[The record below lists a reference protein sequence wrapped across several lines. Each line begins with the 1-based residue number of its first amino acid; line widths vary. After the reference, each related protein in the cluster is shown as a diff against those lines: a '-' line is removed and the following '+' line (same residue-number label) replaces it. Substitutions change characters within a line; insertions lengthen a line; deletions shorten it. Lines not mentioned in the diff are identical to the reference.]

1 MNSSNSLAMV
11 LTKGRPVLD
20 SLSVVIPAHD
30 EAGNIE
36 ALLNEVCGVLRG
48 RIEFEIVCVDDGSR
62 DGTADVLRNLLK
74 AMPELRAFRHEACS
88 GQSVALLTAVRNA
101 RHAWVV
107 TLDGDGQNNPADI
120 PGLVAELQRSPQDVR
135 LMAGW
140 RVKRNDDSG
149 KRVASR
155 LANRIRRA
163 LLKDGTPDT
172 GCGIKLFERE
182 LFLALPAFNHM
193 HRYLPALVQRAG
205 WRTVSVP
212 VDHRPRGEGRSKYT
226 NLGRAWVG
234 IRDLLGVAWLIQRH
248 VRADSQA
255 VSGVEP

>member
-1 MNSSNSLAMV
+1 MNDSNSWAPV
-11 LTKGRPVLD
+11 IIEGRPVLN

-36 ALLNEVCGVLRG
+36 VLLNEVCDALRG

-62 DGTADVLRNLLK
+62 DGTAGVLRSLLET
-74 AMPELRAFRHEACS
+74 MPELRALRHEACS

-120 PGLVAELQRSPQDVR
+120 LGLVAELQCSPQDVR

-234 IRDLLGVAWLIQRH
+234 MRDLLGVAWLIQRH
-248 VRADSQA
+248 VCAKSHA
-255 VSGVEP
+255 IKGVEP